1 MSAASTFLARF
12 QSKNVTSS
20 ASLPS
25 AATLPKRGDADS
37 SEDEQDGN
45 FPSRSSDLVL
55 RNAAISTPISEI
67 AWECSSQC
75 KVGKNCAFKQ
85 GFLPFMARLRK
96 KFWGDRGDPPPSTK
110 ARSEKVVELASKFH
124 RGGNYFSF
132 GYTVS
137 NEGDDIYVQICE
149 SAFFKALGAGKSTQW
164 IRVMQSLVRGGN
176 EVEKPERARFKSEK
190 IRAFISLFLQCCD
203 MPPTKTVQRFRILPF
218 PNLKQFYEEYKC
230 SFTPA
235 FLAQLQ
241 DDDALRFDICC
252 STNCSCR

>member
-1 MSAASTFLARF
+1 MSAAVTFLARF
-12 QSKNVTSS
+12 QSRNVAPS
-20 ASLPS
+20 ASLS
-25 AATLPKRGDADS
+25 LASSLPKKGDVDS
-37 SEDEQDGN
+37 SEDERDGN
-45 FPSRSSDLVL
+45 LPSRSSDLAL

-67 AWECSSQC
+67 DWECSSQC
-75 KVGKNCAFKQ
+75 KFGKNCAFKQ

-110 ARSEKVVELASKFH
+110 TRSEKVVELATKFH
-124 RGGNYFSF
+124 RGGNNFSF

-137 NEGDDIYVQICE
+137 NEGDDIYVEICE

-164 IRVMQSLVRGGN
+164 IRIMQSLVRGGN

-190 IRAFISLFLQCCD
+190 VRAFISLFLLSCD

-235 FLAQLQ
+235 FFAQLH
-241 DDDALRFDICC
+241 DDDASRFEIYY
-252 STNCSCR
+252 

>member
-75 KVGKNCAFKQ
+75 KFGKNCAFKQ

-110 ARSEKVVELASKFH
+110 ARSEKVVELATKFY

-137 NEGDDIYVQICE
+137 NEGDDIYVEICE

-190 IRAFISLFLQCCD
+190 VRAFISLFLRSCD

-218 PNLKQFYEEYKC
+218 PNLKQFFEEYKC
-230 SFTPA
+230 SFTPT
-235 FLAQLQ
+235 FFEQLHE
-241 DDDALRFDICC
+241 DDALRFDIDH
-252 STNCSCR
+252 SINCAYF